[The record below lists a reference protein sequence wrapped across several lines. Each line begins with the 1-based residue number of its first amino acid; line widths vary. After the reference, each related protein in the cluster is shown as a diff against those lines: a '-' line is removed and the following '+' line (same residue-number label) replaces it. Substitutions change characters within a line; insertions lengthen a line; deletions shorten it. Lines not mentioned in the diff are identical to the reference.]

1 MTAIPLDCPATGTKD
16 GSREFAFAD
25 DERVVV
31 SFRHT
36 GDAPVLRQSKFKLP
50 AKLRFH
56 EVASLLRQHLQL
68 QPTDSLFLFCNSSFA
83 PQLDQLLGDVAACFH
98 VDGGTLVLNY
108 CTTPAW
114 G

>member
-50 AKLRFH
+50 FLLAG
-56 EVASLLRQHLQL
+56 EASLPRGC
-68 QPTDSLFLFCNSSFA
+68 QP
-83 PQLDQLLGDVAACFH
+83 VAAAPAATADGQPGEH
-98 VDGGTLVLNY
+98 VSTRHRARQPGRAHLTRYSV
-108 CTTPAW
+108 
-114 G
+114 